1 MGLWSDS
8 AVAFTLNA
16 ASIGSTVE
24 LARAG
29 LVWPAIAAGL
39 VASLFYVGG
48 IVSSVS
54 LASERNEE
62 ERGRR
67 IVPIERVLFP
77 ELPGAGRESK

>member
-1 MGLWSDS
+1 MHSIRMHVTC
-8 AVAFTLNA
+8 AMA
-16 ASIGSTVE
+16 AGSTVE

-29 LVWPAIAAGL
+29 LAWPAIAAGL